1 LINIIKLKI
10 LFFNKLLDIFE
21 SVNLDSV
28 YNSVKRELIK
38 RDKAIDKNIK
48 KVENMKNKYE
58 EEIHISLKELQ
69 EMEDKIKTKYSE
81 KIKKINIKKDQK
93 VANLITAKDA
103 LKEKKKREDTG
114 ENLWNI
120 QKSKSK

>member
-103 LKEKKKREDTG
+103 LKEKTKIKDTG
-114 ENLWNI
+114 GNLWNI